1 MIQKCMNDT
10 NTKAYKVSLANKCTL
25 TLCIH
30 EEQAADIP
38 SIAQQCSDI
47 LQWLGTPQAFEV
59 YLWYTDNPRWIEK
72 TEWPT
77 RGSVNGGWAIP
88 GSNKVFVYRQEE
100 WDRVLIH
107 ECIHA
112 LNWDWEMPTTPVPC
126 WKFHSED
133 VLFPHLFEAW
143 TELYAEWLWCGWHNQ
158 SWTKQRELQDTQAIQ
173 LYARRKTTKRWIED
187 TNLFSY
193 YILKA
198 CLAPHIEFL
207 WSYRNGTT
215 EQERLQVLCGLV
227 TPRLAY
233 FQQQAKHVEPVALSM
248 RMTVKN

>member
-1 MIQKCMNDT
+1 M
-10 NTKAYKVSLANKCTL
+10 L

-30 EEQAADIP
+30 EEKVADIP
-38 SIAQQCSDI
+38 SIAQQCSDM
-47 LQWLGTPQAFEV
+47 LQWLGVPQGFEV
-59 YLWYTDNPRWIEK
+59 YLWYIDNPRWIEK
-72 TEWPT
+72 TEWPN

-88 GSNKVFVYRQEE
+88 GSNKVFVYREEE

-112 LNWDWEMPTTPVPC
+112 MNWDWEMPTTPFPC
-126 WKFHSED
+126 WKFQSED

-143 TELYAEWLWCGWHNQ
+143 TELYAEWLWCGWHNVP
-158 SWTKQRELQDTQAIQ
+158 WTRQRELQDRQAIQ
-173 LYARRKTTKRWIED
+173 LYARRKTTKQWVED

-207 WSYRNGTT
+207 WSFRNGTT
-215 EQERLQVLCGLV
+215 EEERLRVLCGLV
-227 TPRLAY
+227 TPRLEY
-233 FQQQAKHVEPVALSM
+233 FQQQAKQVTPVAMSM